1 MRRVKSHA
9 SGNSGGRWGGY
20 NGSGGSPYAGSFWA
34 RSVTG
39 TSQVGLDVNDVG
51 YNVNTLTTKWVRV
64 EAVGT
69 TGNNYDFMDIILPN
83 TSDDIYIWGMQL
95 EQNEYASSYIRNSKN
110 SNAAYRGADTAYIDG
125 ESFDEFYNQSE
136 GTMVSSHS
144 LLPNVTATQ
153 NCYTYQVAP
162 DTGTSEAPFRLIDRN
177 SAYGNSLG
185 ATSINSSSNV
195 CFFRAS
201 GNPVTPANK
210 KMKVAF
216 AIKKDDFAASFNG
229 GATSTDTSGALSET
243 SDHLSIG
250 YYKPSPQ
257 AYLNGHIQRLT
268 YYPKRLSNNQLQN
281 LSS

>member
-1 MRRVKSHA
+1 MRLF
-9 SGNSGGRWGGY
+9 RWGK
-20 NGSGGSPYAGSFWA
+20 
-34 RSVTG
+34 
-39 TSQVGLDVNDVG
+39 DVNDTG
-51 YNVNTLTTKWVRV
+51 YNVTTVGTDWVRV
-64 EAVGT
+64 KAEGT

-177 SAYGNSLG
+177 SSYGNSLV
-185 ATSINSSSNV
+185 ATSVSSSSSV

-268 YYPKRLSNNQLQN
+268 YYPKRLSNTQLQN